1 MALRK
6 SEFFDIYPEE
16 YLVEED
22 EDEMGESNS
31 QFQLSNYLF
40 EVLKWYYQDQN
51 WLVTG
56 NLELHHP
63 AINNSQRKIVPDVM
77 VFKDIDLSEEVQAV
91 LTSWEIDKEH
101 PAPPVV
107 FEISSAS
114 TWRNDVKEGEHR
126 KQSIYGRIG
135 VQEYFAYD
143 PHPNPVW
150 NNTDGRRLLGWRYAL
165 GSSVPQ
171 PISPGEQG
179 RLWSEVLESWLG
191 ADGSHLRLY
200 DWEGQQRLTGS
211 EAGQLERLA
220 REAEQ
225 ATHEATLEAERAA
238 HEAALEVERAAREME
253 RASHEAA
260 LEAERLARETE
271 RASHE
276 AALEAERLVR
286 ETERASHEAALEAE
300 RLARETEQTAR
311 ETAERRLAELELQLR
326 KLQGL

>member
-6 SEFFDIYPEE
+6 SEFFAIYPEE

-31 QFQLSNYLF
+31 QFQLSNYLV
-40 EVLKWYYQDQN
+40 EILKWYYQNQN

-63 AINNSQRKIVPDVM
+63 AIRNSQRKIVPDVL
-77 VFKDIDLSEEVQAV
+77 VFKDIDLSEEEQVN
-91 LTSWEIDKEH
+91 LTSWEIDEEH
-101 PAPPVV
+101 PVPPVV

-114 TWRNDVKEGEHR
+114 TWRNDVQVGEHR

-135 VQEYFAYD
+135 VREYFAYD

-150 NNTDGRRLLGWRYAL
+150 NNTDGRRLLGWRYA
-165 GSSVPQ
+165 SNSPVPQ
-171 PISPGEQG
+171 PISPNEQG

-200 DWEGQQRLTGS
+200 DRESQQRLTGK
-211 EAGQLERLA
+211 EAGRLA
-220 REAEQ
+220 LEAEQ
-225 ATHEATLEAERAA
+225 AAHEAALETERAAHEAALEAERANREAERAA
-238 HEAALEVERAAREME
+238 HEAALEAERAV
-253 RASHEAA
+253 HEAA
-260 LEAERLARETE
+260 LETE
-271 RASHE
+271 RAHRE
-276 AALEAERLVR
+276 A
-286 ETERASHEAALEAE
+286 
-300 RLARETEQTAR
+300 EQTAR
-311 ETAERRLAELELQLR
+311 EVAERRLIELELQLR